1 MKIPYLKKKP
11 ELKSYH
17 NVTWEDN
24 YSWIH
29 QKNILEVLRDK
40 TKLDPEVKNY
50 LDEENSYANY
60 HLKDTEN
67 LQKKLFDEIKGR
79 IKLDDESLPYKD
91 HTYEYWSKTT
101 AVGNYSI
108 KLRKKIDTDL
118 VEEIWNGDE
127 EKKKL
132 ETEYFGVGDLEVS
145 NNDKYLGYSLDI
157 KGSEYYTIFIRDIKT
172 NEIITK
178 EISET
183 SGGIT
188 FSLDDKY
195 VFYSKLDQNHRA
207 RKIYRHEIG
216 NFNGQDELIFEEKS
230 EAFTVSIGLSSD
242 EKYYFI
248 NTSDHNTS
256 EQYYF
261 GVDEINIKPKLIIK
275 REKGIIYSVS
285 SWDSKF
291 FNHTNKDAEDF
302 KIDVSDSLEKQNW
315 KTFIPPRDEV
325 LIGGCTF
332 LKNWIIRSETS
343 NALDKLFVK
352 NISSGV
358 EEELIFSNETVYVPG
373 ISLIQKDRDTDNV
386 YLGYSSPKTPSRVY
400 SYNLSTK
407 TKKLVKE
414 QEIPSGHNPEDY
426 IVERVDYKSHDG
438 RLVPLTIT
446 RHKKT
451 KIDGSANL
459 LLYGYGSYGSS
470 MSPNFSSTRLS
481 LINRDIIWATAHI
494 RGGMEKGMKWWKEG
508 KLINKKNTFEDYI
521 HAAKYLI
528 DNNYSSK
535 GKIIGMGGSA
545 GGLLM
550 GAVVNQAPE
559 LFLGIIMAV
568 PFVDSLT
575 TNLDH
580 SLPLTVGEF
589 DEFGNAKDIKEHFDY
604 IFSYAPYN
612 NIKKMDYPHIL
623 ITTSL
628 SANTLAVT
636 PEPHENT
643 IFLLWSKLNG
653 LNFSTILS
661 LAINVRSSVF
671 INSEKGKQNEFLI
684 DPLLK
689 PFLGSATFPSN
700 LSILLAS
707 ITLNSFSEI
716 FLSISCLSFTSF
728 LFSLA
733 L

>member
-101 AVGNYSI
+101 AIGNYSI

-145 NNDKYLGYSLDI
+145 NNDKYLGYSLDT
-157 KGSEYYTIFIRDIKT
+157 KGSEYYTIFIRDIET

-178 EISET
+178 EITET

-216 NFNGQDELIFEEKS
+216 DFNSQDKLIFEEKS

-261 GVDEINIKPKLIIK
+261 GVNEINTKPKLIMK

-285 SWDSKF
+285 SWDNKF
-291 FNHTNKDAEDF
+291 YNHTNKDAEDF
-302 KIDVSDSLEKQNW
+302 KIDVSDNLEKQNW

-358 EEELIFSNETVYVPG
+358 EEELIFSNEKVYVPG
-373 ISLIQKDRDTDNV
+373 ISLTQRDRDTDNV

-426 IVERVDYKSHDG
+426 IVERVDCKSHDG

-508 KLINKKNTFEDYI
+508 KLTNKKNTFEDYI

-612 NIKKMDYPHIL
+612 NIKKIDYPHIL

-628 SANTLAVT
+628 SDNRVLFD
-636 PEPHENT
+636 EPAKFTAKLRDYKTDNN
-643 IFLLWSKLNG
+643 LL
-653 LNFSTILS
+653 
-661 LAINVRSSVF
+661 
-671 INSEKGKQNEFLI
+671 
-684 DPLLK
+684 LLK
-689 PFLGSATFPSN
+689 TEMNAGHGGKSGRDGA
-700 LSILLAS
+700 IE
-707 ITLNSFSEI
+707 EI
-716 FLSISCLSFTSF
+716 AIDYAF
-728 LFSLA
+728 A
-733 L
+733 LKIAEKI

>member
-1 MKIPYLKKKP
+1 MKVPYLKKKL
-11 ELKSYH
+11 ELKTCH
-17 NVTWEDN
+17 NIEWEDN

-29 QKNILEVLRDK
+29 QKNILEVLKDK
-40 TKLDPEVKNY
+40 TKLDPEVKEY
-50 LDEENSYANY
+50 LDQENSYAEH
-60 HLKDTEN
+60 HLKDTKDY
-67 LQKKLFDEIKGR
+67 QKILFNEIKSR

-91 HTYEYWSKTT
+91 HTYEYWTKTT
-101 AVGNYSI
+101 AIGNYSI
-108 KLRKKIDTDL
+108 KLRKKINSED

-132 ETEYFGVGDLEVS
+132 NTEYFGVGDLEVS
-145 NNDKYLGYSLDI
+145 NNDKYLGYSLDV
-157 KGSEYYTIFIRDIKT
+157 KGSEYYTIYIRDINTKK
-172 NEIITK
+172 NITK
-178 EISET
+178 EINET
-183 SGGIT
+183 SGSIT

-195 VFYSKLDQNHRA
+195 IFYTKLDENHRA
-207 RKIYRHEIG
+207 RKIYRHKIG
-216 NFNGQDELIFEEKS
+216 NFTDEDELIFEEKS
-230 EAFTVSIGLSSD
+230 EAFSVSIGISSD

-248 NTSDHNTS
+248 NSSDHNTS

-261 GVDEINIKPKLIIK
+261 NIDEVQPKPKLIIK
-275 REKGIIYSVS
+275 RERGTLYSIS
-285 SWDSKF
+285 SWDGKF
-291 FNHTNKDAEDF
+291 YNHTNKDAEDF
-302 KIDVSDSLEKQNW
+302 KIDVSDSLENQNW
-315 KTFIPPRDEV
+315 KSFISAKEEV

-343 NALDKLFVK
+343 NALDKLFIR
-352 NISSGV
+352 NIATGK
-358 EEELIFSNETVYVPG
+358 EEELIFSDEKIYVPG
-373 ISLIQKDRDTDNV
+373 VSLMQRDRDTDNV

-400 SYNLSTK
+400 LYNLSNK
-407 TKKLVKE
+407 SKKLVKE
-414 QEIPSGHNPEDY
+414 QEIPSGHNPDDY
-426 IVERVDYKSHDG
+426 IVERVEFKSHDG

-470 MSPNFSSTRLS
+470 MSPSFSSTRLS

-508 KLINKKNTFEDYI
+508 KLTNKKNTFEDYI
-521 HAAKYLI
+521 YAAKYLI

-550 GAVVNQAPE
+550 GAVVNQAPH

-589 DEFGNAKDIKEHFDY
+589 DEFGNAKDNKEHFDY

-612 NIKKMDYPHIL
+612 NIKKMDYPHML

-628 SANTLAVT
+628 SDNRVLFD
-636 PEPHENT
+636 EPAKFTAKLRDYKTDNN
-643 IFLLWSKLNG
+643 LL
-653 LNFSTILS
+653 
-661 LAINVRSSVF
+661 
-671 INSEKGKQNEFLI
+671 
-684 DPLLK
+684 LLK
-689 PFLGSATFPSN
+689 TEMNAGHGGKSGRDGAIEEI
-700 LSILLAS
+700 SIDYAFALK
-707 ITLNSFSEI
+707 
-716 FLSISCLSFTSF
+716 ISKKI
-728 LFSLA
+728 
-733 L
+733 

>member
-1 MKIPYLKKKP
+1 MKVPYLKKKP
-11 ELKSYH
+11 EIKSCH
-17 NVTWEDN
+17 NIEWEDN

-40 TKLDPEVKNY
+40 SKLDPEVKKY
-50 LDEENSYANY
+50 LEEENDYAEH
-60 HLKDTEN
+60 HLKDTKK
-67 LQKKLFDEIKGR
+67 LQKNLFNEIKGR

-91 HTYEYWSKTT
+91 HTYEYWTKTT
-101 AVGNYSI
+101 EKGNYSI
-108 KLRKKIDTDL
+108 KLRKKIGTNI
-118 VEEIWNGDE
+118 VEEIWNGDK
-127 EKKKL
+127 EKEKL
-132 ETEYFGVGDLEVS
+132 KTEYFGVGDLEVS
-145 NNDKYLGYSLDI
+145 NNDKYLGYSVDL
-157 KGSEYYTIFIRDIKT
+157 KGSEYYTIYIRDIKT
-172 NEIITK
+172 NKIISK
-178 EISET
+178 EITES

-195 VFYSKLDQNHRA
+195 IFYSKLDENHRA

-216 NFNGQDELIFEEKS
+216 NYQYKDLLIFEEKS

-261 GVDEINIKPKLIIK
+261 NIDEAKPLPKLIMK
-275 REKGIIYSVS
+275 RERGVLYSVS
-285 SWDSKF
+285 SWSGKF
-291 FNHTNKDAEDF
+291 YNHTNKDAEDF
-302 KIDVSDSLEKQNW
+302 KIDITDNLEKQDW
-315 KTFIPPRDEV
+315 KPFILPKNEV
-325 LIGGCTF
+325 LIGGLTF
-332 LKNWIIRSETS
+332 LKNWFIRSETS
-343 NALDKLFVK
+343 NALDKLFVRNVST
-352 NISSGV
+352 NI
-358 EEELIFSNETVYVPG
+358 EQELIFSDEKIYVPG
-373 ISLIQKDRDTDNV
+373 VSLTQRNRDTDEI

-400 SYNLSTK
+400 KFNLSNK
-407 TKKLVKE
+407 SKKLVKE
-414 QEIPSGHNPEDY
+414 QEIPSGHSPDNY
-426 IVERVDYKSHDG
+426 IVERVEFKSHDG

-470 MSPNFSSTRLS
+470 MSPSFSSTRLS
-481 LINRDIIWATAHI
+481 LIDRDIIWATAHI

-508 KLINKKNTFEDYI
+508 KLTNKKNTFEDYI

-528 DNNYSSK
+528 ENKYTSK

-550 GAVVNQAPE
+550 GAVVNQSPE

-589 DEFGNAKDIKEHFDY
+589 DEFGNAKDNKEHFDY

-612 NIKKMDYPHIL
+612 NIKKKDYPHML

-628 SANTLAVT
+628 SDNRVLFD
-636 PEPHENT
+636 EPAKFTAKLREFKTDNN
-643 IFLLWSKLNG
+643 LL
-653 LNFSTILS
+653 
-661 LAINVRSSVF
+661 
-671 INSEKGKQNEFLI
+671 
-684 DPLLK
+684 LLK
-689 PFLGSATFPSN
+689 TEMNAGHGGKSGRDGAIEEIAIDYAFALK
-700 LSILLAS
+700 
-707 ITLNSFSEI
+707 ITKKI
-716 FLSISCLSFTSF
+716 
-728 LFSLA
+728 
-733 L
+733 